1 MHVHVTVV
9 CSSFHTPWEASSS
22 RQLMICLSLQPD
34 HSVLVS
40 EPIVEE
46 RSARLEYRLDT
57 RKMDPQKAKQAER
70 LGMGVASRR
79 YLLSAYGV

>member
-1 MHVHVTVV
+1 M
-9 CSSFHTPWEASSS
+9 
-22 RQLMICLSLQPD
+22 CLSLQPD
-34 HSVLVS
+34 HSMLVS

-70 LGMGVASRR
+70 LGMGVATRR
-79 YLLSAYGV
+79 YLFVGTLSNPFTSIFSSNIYTLVFNVCESM